1 MACNKPLFVFDQE
14 KNAWFEWDGEAA
26 AWVAKSGSNEPVIEH
41 IHFTGTG
48 TRMLMPN
55 GRNAISSLFKRSF

>member
-1 MACNKPLFVFDQE
+1 LFVFDQE
-14 KNAWFEWDGEAA
+14 RDRWFKWDNDAAEWNARG
-26 AWVAKSGSNEPVIEH
+26 GSDEPVIEH

-55 GRNAISSLFKRSF
+55 AHNAITELFKRSF